1 MKKFCLVTNWRKDP
15 GLATTNTVKAYL
27 EQHGAECAV
36 TVSPVPKQ
44 EGEHYTNAAC
54 VPEGTQ
60 CVITLGGDGTLI
72 QAARDLLGRD
82 IPLMG
87 INLGTLGYLAEADR
101 DTMYVM
107 LDHLLNEEYVLEK
120 RFMLTGV
127 EYNWQGERLH
137 TDNALN
143 DIVITRKNML
153 HVVKFNVYVNGKF
166 LNKYAADG
174 IIVAT
179 PTGSTAYNL
188 SAGGPIVAP
197 QASMIIMTP
206 ICAHALNARSIVFSR
221 EDHIAIEVSK
231 NCEEEVA
238 AIFDGNPGPALR
250 AGGRIEI
257 QKACR
262 ETTLVKLS
270 NISFLENLR
279 KKLAGV

>member
-1 MKKFCLVTNWRKDP
+1 MKKFCLVTNWSKDP
-15 GLATTNTVKAYL
+15 DFTTTNAVRQYL
-27 EQHGAECAV
+27 EAQGAQCVLAGECDKA
-36 TVSPVPKQ
+36 KK
-44 EGEHYTNAAC
+44 GEHYTNSAC
-54 VPEGTQ
+54 VPEGTE

-72 QAARDLLGRD
+72 QAARDLLGRN

-87 INLGTLGYLAEADR
+87 INLGTLGYLAEADK

-107 LDHLLNEEYVLEK
+107 LNHLLNGEYVLEK
-120 RFMLTGV
+120 RLMISGT
-127 EYNWQGERLH
+127 EYHGDGELLH
-137 TDNALN
+137 EDTALN
-143 DIVITRKNML
+143 DIVITRKNAL

-166 LNKYAADG
+166 LNRYAADG

-197 QASMIIMTP
+197 QASMVIMTP
-206 ICAHALNARSIVFSR
+206 ICAHALNARSIVFSQ
-221 EDHIAIEVSK
+221 EDRIVIEVGK

-238 AIFDGNPGPALR
+238 AIFDGNPGPSLR
-250 AGGRIEI
+250 AGDRIEI
-257 QKACR
+257 GKACQ

-279 KKLAGV
+279 RKLAGM